1 MPDEVFA
8 SDEPTAL
15 PSTPGD
21 ATGPMP
27 ALVPAD
33 FMPALVMVS
42 TPIGN
47 LKDMSIRGR
56 DMLASADA
64 ILCEDTRT
72 SQTLLR
78 AYGIKTKL
86 LPLHEHNEEAAI
98 PRLLAA
104 MQGGAHYALIS
115 DAGTPLVSD
124 PGYRLVRAVIEAGL
138 SLSAIPGP
146 NAAVLALTLS
156 GLPPHP
162 FLFIGFLP
170 PKTGPRQAALARL
183 ANAEAA
189 GLSATLIVYE
199 APHRLADT
207 LAAAAAT
214 FGPRPAAVCREL
226 TKHFEEIR
234 RATLPELAAHY
245 SQTAPRG
252 EITLIIGPATDEPA
266 SAETLDAALRTAL
279 SQMSMKD
286 AVDAVTQATGL
297 ARRQV
302 YARALAMGKA

>member
-1 MPDEVFA
+1 
-8 SDEPTAL
+8 L
-15 PSTPGD
+15 L
-21 ATGPMP
+21 P
-27 ALVPAD
+27 ALV
-33 FMPALVMVS
+33 LVS

-56 DMLASADA
+56 DMLASVDA

-72 SQTLLR
+72 SAVLLR
-78 AYGIKTKL
+78 AHAIKTKL
-86 LPLHEHNEEAAI
+86 LPLHEHNEDAAI

-104 MQGGAHYALIS
+104 MQAGAHYALIS

-138 SLSAIPGP
+138 PLSAIPGP

-162 FLFIGFLP
+162 FMFVGFLP
-170 PKTGPRQAALARL
+170 PKAGPRQAALARL

-189 GLSATLIVYE
+189 GLSATLVFYE
-199 APHRLADT
+199 APHRLAET
-207 LAAAAAT
+207 LSDAAAA
-214 FGPRPAAVCREL
+214 FGPRAAAVCREL

-234 RATLPELAAHY
+234 RASLPDLAVHY
-245 SQTAPRG
+245 ALNAPRG
-252 EITLIIGPATDEPA
+252 EITLVIGPATDEPA

-279 SQMSMKD
+279 AQMSMKD

-302 YARALAMGKA
+302 YARALALGKA

>member
-8 SDEPTAL
+8 SDEPTSL

-21 ATGPMP
+21 PAGLLP
-27 ALVPAD
+27 ALV
-33 FMPALVMVS
+33 LVS

-56 DMLASADA
+56 DMLASVDA

-72 SQTLLR
+72 SAVLLR
-78 AYGIKTKL
+78 AHAIKTKL
-86 LPLHEHNEEAAI
+86 LPLHEHNEDAAI

-104 MQGGAHYALIS
+104 MQAGAHYALIS

-138 SLSAIPGP
+138 PLSAIPGP

-162 FLFIGFLP
+162 FMFVGFLP
-170 PKTGPRQAALARL
+170 PKAGPRQAALARL

-189 GLSATLIVYE
+189 GLSATLVFYE
-199 APHRLADT
+199 APHRLAET
-207 LAAAAAT
+207 LSDAAAA
-214 FGPRPAAVCREL
+214 FGPRAAAVCREL

-234 RATLPELAAHY
+234 RASLPDLAVHY
-245 SQTAPRG
+245 ALNAPRG
-252 EITLIIGPATDEPA
+252 EITLVIGPATDEPA

-279 SQMSMKD
+279 AQMSMKD

-302 YARALAMGKA
+302 YARALALGKA

>member
-1 MPDEVFA
+1 
-8 SDEPTAL
+8 
-15 PSTPGD
+15 
-21 ATGPMP
+21 MP